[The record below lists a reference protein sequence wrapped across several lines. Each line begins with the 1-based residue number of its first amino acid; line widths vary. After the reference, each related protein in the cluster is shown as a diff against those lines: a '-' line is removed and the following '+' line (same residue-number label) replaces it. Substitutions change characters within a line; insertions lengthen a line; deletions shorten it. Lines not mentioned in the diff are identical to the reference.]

1 MDNRITYTTVQEQIE
16 LLKSKGLLIE
26 DEIIAAEKLN
36 MYGYYNII
44 NSYKS
49 PYQTEENGVK
59 TYIPG
64 TTFEQIF
71 SLFIFD
77 HNLRNSVIAAMLD
90 LEQHV
95 KAATSEVVAEAFGTN
110 QNDYLQW
117 KNYRDRHTTR
127 NCFGLNATLDTLQK
141 TLMSG
146 KDPIRYYRNTY
157 GIVPPWI
164 LFRGIYFSTTI
175 NFSRLFK
182 SAQKTSL
189 VQKLYDCPEELCS
202 MENTKNL
209 LFDALYVCLEYRNL
223 AAHGGRIYNYDASY
237 KINHTYNSTLDV
249 INTDLFE
256 LPIKSGISKFLILL
270 DTFKYK
276 FPFETVAHAIT
287 VELNRHLGQYP
298 DDYKI
303 LAKEIGIRI
312 FAPSQDVIL
321 LNGQEY
327 PFTTVR
333 ASDSDDIFVKDFPD
347 ELKKLFH
354 IED

>member
-1 MDNRITYTTVQEQIE
+1 MDNQIAYTTVKEQIE
-16 LLKSKGLLIE
+16 LLKSKGLLFE
-26 DEIIAAEKLN
+26 DETDAAEKLN

-49 PYQTEENGVK
+49 PYQFEENGTK
-59 TYIPG
+59 TYSPG

-95 KAATSEVVAEAFGTN
+95 KAATSEVIAEAFGTD

-127 NCFGLNATLDTLQK
+127 KCFGLNEILNTLQN

-146 KDPIRYYRNTY
+146 KDPIKYYRNTY
-157 GIVPPWI
+157 GTVPPWI

-182 SAQKTSL
+182 NAQKTSL
-189 VQKLYDCPEELCS
+189 VQKLYDCPEKLCS
-202 MENTKNL
+202 LENTKNL

-237 KINHTYNSTLDV
+237 KINHTYDSSLDV
-249 INTDLFE
+249 INADLVE
-256 LPIKSGISKFLILL
+256 LPVKSGISKFLILL

-276 FPFETVAHAIT
+276 QPFMTVANAIT
-287 VELNRHLGQYP
+287 IELNRHLARYP

-303 LAKEIGIRI
+303 LAKAIGIRI
-312 FAPSQDVIL
+312 FAPSQEVIL

-327 PFTTVR
+327 PFTAIR
-333 ASDSDDIFVKDFPD
+333 ESDSDVVFMPD
-347 ELKKLFH
+347 LPEELKKRFG
-354 IED
+354 IN